1 MLAPSLSL
9 SKGRLLHFTV
19 PDRHQWEAAGIY
31 VSFYILIFPLYI
43 LYFNFS
49 TVQCPKWS
57 VTTLFQ
63 TRVTNLQSC
72 SPPPASG
79 DFNPPSLTLSLR
91 NGQLVHPDSYCM
103 SPRCSQVHPLIVLLS
118 FLVTKTWQS
127 YICTSLV
134 LLWPCNTIYFNTHKR
149 MSQLR

>member
-1 MLAPSLSL
+1 MLAPSLSP

-19 PDRHQWEAAGIY
+19 PDRHHWKATGIY
-31 VSFYILIFPLYI
+31 VSFYILIFPLY
-43 LYFNFS
+43 N
-49 TVQCPKWS
+49 VQNEVLQHYS
-57 VTTLFQ
+57 RQGSQTYRAAVHHLLVETL
-63 TRVTNLQSC
+63 TRC
-72 SPPPASG
+72 
-79 DFNPPSLTLSLR
+79 SLTLSLR

-127 YICTSLV
+127 YICASLV
-134 LLWPCNTIYFNTHKR
+134 LLWPCNTFYFNTHKR